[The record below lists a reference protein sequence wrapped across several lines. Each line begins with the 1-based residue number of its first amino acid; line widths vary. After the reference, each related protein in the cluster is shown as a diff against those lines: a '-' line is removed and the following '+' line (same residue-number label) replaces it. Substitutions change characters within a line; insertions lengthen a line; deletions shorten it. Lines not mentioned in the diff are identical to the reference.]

1 MEFEK
6 KFAPSIID
14 QPLYNEKAEIVSVNE
29 ELEIS
34 SVLSYFEVRRDPDG
48 KIKKKSKEDYQSL
61 MKVYWP
67 YYLIPLEEEDSA

>member
-6 KFAPSIID
+6 KFSPSVID
-14 QPLYNEKAEIVSVNE
+14 QTLYNEKAENVSVNE
-29 ELEIS
+29 EVEIS

-48 KIKKKSKEDYQSL
+48 KIKKKSKEDFQFL

-67 YYLIPLEEEDSA
+67 YFA